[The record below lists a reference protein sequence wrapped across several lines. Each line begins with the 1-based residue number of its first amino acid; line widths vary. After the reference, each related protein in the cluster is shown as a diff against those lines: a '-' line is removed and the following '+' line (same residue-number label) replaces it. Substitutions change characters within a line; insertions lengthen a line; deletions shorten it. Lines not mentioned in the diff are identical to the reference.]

1 MHPLF
6 SLVILCFLSS
16 LTSCAMMGSSPKEEK
31 HQLEL
36 TLHRIRTD
44 LEEIKHDLSS
54 YQMQLQIIEG
64 QMISSEDLI
73 GAMKERF
80 QENQKTT
87 WSQLEYQ
94 IGLLEKKSKA
104 LESKQDQIAHDLSHL
119 NHYASDTTKALAQY
133 KEKIKEME
141 KSLILSNELA
151 DQAKVK
157 KAGIALKEEKPLK
170 TYVVRSGDSLDK
182 IARLYET
189 SIEELKKLNQLTN
202 DLIMVGQE
210 LIVPTPH
217 S

>member
-1 MHPLF
+1 MQTLF
-6 SLVILCFLSS
+6 SLVILCFLST

-73 GAMKERF
+73 IAMKERF

-104 LESKQDQIAHDLSHL
+104 LEAKQDQITHDLSHL

-157 KAGIALKEEKPLK
+157 RNTSASKEEKSTK

-189 SIEELKKLNQLTN
+189 STEELKRLNQLTN

-210 LIVPTPH
+210 LIVPAPH